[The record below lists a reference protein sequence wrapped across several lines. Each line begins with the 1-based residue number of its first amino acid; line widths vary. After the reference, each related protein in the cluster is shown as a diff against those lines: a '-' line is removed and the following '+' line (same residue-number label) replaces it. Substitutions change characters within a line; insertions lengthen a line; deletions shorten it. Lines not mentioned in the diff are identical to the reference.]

1 MICCPEFSALHSNGA
16 LFLPSHL
23 PKKKNNPQK
32 SLGPYQQDTRK
43 PNPTFKPD
51 HLQMCFR
58 PRFNTRR
65 RFLGEASF
73 WKSACQ
79 FLEAL
84 SCVSSVF
91 SRFLS
96 THKVNVHREWTWT
109 ERLHQNLAVL
119 WLPLPGGH
127 KGKDGFNS
135 RCVWWEERGLSH
147 SRWVHG
153 MGWGW
158 RRSGV
163 VVRVLLKSCPILF
176 NDKKP
181 KT

>member
-1 MICCPEFSALHSNGA
+1 MVPYFFPLIF
-16 LFLPSHL
+16 
-23 PKKKNNPQK
+23 KKNNPQK

-58 PRFNTRR
+58 PRFNSRR
-65 RFLGEASF
+65 RFLGGASF

-119 WLPLPGGH
+119 WLPRPVTLRRVQGKRRFQFQVGLVGGEGALPFQVGSW
-127 KGKDGFNS
+127 K
-135 RCVWWEERGLSH
+135 
-147 SRWVHG
+147 G
-153 MGWGW
+153 MGMGEIW
-158 RRSGV
+158 RGSEGFTKV
-163 VVRVLLKSCPILF
+163 MSYPL
-176 NDKKP
+176 
-181 KT
+181 